1 MERRY
6 QARVGLC
13 FDRKPVGT
21 SLENAVVVG
30 SSTMMSHL
38 GRGAAALLF
47 IGTAG
52 LASAPALIAGAA
64 DAETFG
70 PGAPVTLTDAQ
81 RAKILRAIVIEH
93 GAAGPAGRQRV
104 IDEPSRPPAHSQ
116 PEFSV
121 PSGDVAVGTTVPET
135 LPVTPLPDSVGV
147 EVPALRHS
155 GYALVGGRLLL
166 VDPTSSMVLGEISR

>member
-1 MERRY
+1 LVTRSDNFADGWNHADRSALAHASSESREFTMMAHLRRSGVVLLLW
-6 QARVGLC
+6 AATG
-13 FDRKPVGT
+13 
-21 SLENAVVVG
+21 VVG
-30 SSTMMSHL
+30 
-38 GRGAAALLF
+38 
-47 IGTAG
+47 
-52 LASAPALIAGAA
+52 APALIAGVA

-81 RAKILRAIVIEH
+81 RAKILRAIVVEH
-93 GAAGPAGRQRV
+93 GAGGPVGRQRV

-121 PSGDVAVGTTVPET
+121 PSGDVAVGTVVPET

>member
-1 MERRY
+1 MMAHLRRGGVVLLLT
-6 QARVGLC
+6 AAIG
-13 FDRKPVGT
+13 
-21 SLENAVVVG
+21 VVG
-30 SSTMMSHL
+30 
-38 GRGAAALLF
+38 
-47 IGTAG
+47 
-52 LASAPALIAGAA
+52 APALIAGAA

-104 IDEPSRPPAHSQ
+104 IDEPNRSPTRSQ
-116 PEFSV
+116 PDLSP
-121 PSGDVAVGTTVPET
+121 PSGDVTVGTVVPES

-155 GYALVGGRLLL
+155 GYALVGGRLFL
-166 VDPTSSMVLGEISR
+166 VDPTSSVVLGEISR